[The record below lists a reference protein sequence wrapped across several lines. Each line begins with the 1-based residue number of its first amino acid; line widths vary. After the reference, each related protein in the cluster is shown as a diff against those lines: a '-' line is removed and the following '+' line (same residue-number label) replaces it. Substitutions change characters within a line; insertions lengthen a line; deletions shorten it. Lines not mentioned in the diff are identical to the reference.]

1 MDRRIVLGF
10 PYSGAFYWLLSA
22 EQHYNK
28 PIKGKYDGQHPYYH
42 TLFGKNH
49 SSIIDETVSL
59 TLLFEEIYMSPA
71 DTYLPDRAKYH
82 IYDTFLEQDWGIYF
96 NWEWIKDFQSYY
108 NEADLLLK
116 DKTIA
121 STLRKV
127 PKFAKSQIIRD
138 AMIQI
143 QISNQ
148 YEATIFA
155 SPSYLRLCQAIN
167 SILNPSEQLIIKNPH
182 STLAAVDTVFDIAS
196 LKFSINSLDEF
207 VSLKAQ
213 KDVRQ
218 YAHSFKE
225 YINELP
231 NGTYDKD
238 FLFNA
243 MLEAINKDSI
253 SSKISGALELIS
265 SYAMALLLI
274 DPSITLVN
282 ATRATSSFLSKMIK
296 KKSKNYKWWLLAPEV
311 SKVLTK
317 HRIEMIAG
325 KKSNS

>member
-1 MDRRIVLGF
+1 MNRRIVLGF

-28 PIKGKYDGQHPYYH
+28 SIKGKYDGQHPYYH

-71 DTYLPDRAKYH
+71 DTYLPDRNKYH

-96 NWEWIKDFQSYY
+96 NWDWVNDFQSYY

-116 DKTIA
+116 DRTIA
-121 STLRKV
+121 TTLRKV
-127 PKFAKSQIIRD
+127 PKHAKSQIIRD
-138 AMIQI
+138 ALIQI

-167 SILNPSEQLIIKNPH
+167 NIINPSEQIIVRSPN

-207 VSLKAQ
+207 ISLKTQ

-218 YAHSFKE
+218 YANSFKE

-238 FLFNA
+238 FLFKA

-253 SSKISGALELIS
+253 STKISGALELIS
-265 SYAMALLLI
+265 SYAVALLLI
-274 DPSITLVN
+274 DPSKTLVN
-282 ATRATSSFLSKMIK
+282 VTRAASSFLAKMIN
-296 KKSKNYKWWLLAPEV
+296 KKSKKYKWWLLAPEV

-317 HRIEMIAG
+317 HRIEVIA
-325 KKSNS
+325 NSKGNN